1 MVTLARTSPSQKITG
16 VREGSGVYYESRL
29 TASCTNSAVIIS
41 KAVSCEDCYTENTE
55 CILEY
60 SKCVPLP
67 YTRSSNPAREFTHQV
82 ETDRHTHTHT
92 HFFHVSV
99 CCYDCS
105 GLHQQTRPKSVCP
118 ATTTCYLTMSGSHGC
133 CPQHAKLKP
142 SQIKSQ
148 IKN

>member
-1 MVTLARTSPSQKITG
+1 MH
-16 VREGSGVYYESRL
+16 L

-41 KAVSCEDCYTENTE
+41 KAVSSEDCFPENTE

-67 YTRSSNPAREFTHQV
+67 YKEVSIPQESSLT
-82 ETDRHTHTHT
+82 
-92 HFFHVSV
+92 
-99 CCYDCS
+99 S
-105 GLHQQTRPKSVCP
+105 GLHQQTRAKSVCP

-142 SQIKSQ
+142 
-148 IKN
+148 